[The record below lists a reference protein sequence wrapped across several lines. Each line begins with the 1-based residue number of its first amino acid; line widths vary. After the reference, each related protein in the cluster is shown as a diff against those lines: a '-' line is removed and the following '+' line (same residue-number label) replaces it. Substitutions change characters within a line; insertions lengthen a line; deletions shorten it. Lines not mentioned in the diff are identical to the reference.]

1 MTSLTASSVMHLF
14 YDCRSSGLDL
24 VLATTVP
31 MSFEE
36 QVDAEDMSSGE
47 LVRLCEMLIKDL
59 ELTEDDA
66 RAGLVEIRDSSRKQ
80 VWTRSQFNGVQGSF
94 NLRHFKKSVL
104 LVSSITRIDQ
114 AYIVLHMQ
122 WQTTGLFEMT
132 DALAALVLERC
143 FRENGSCADRDSK
156 ARSLMAGTTAT
167 CLDAIV
173 EDGCPDMRRLNKK
186 VELDDFQRLLYNCS
200 LVDEQSGIAYGDI
213 ALIFRRA
220 LRDLEKG
227 LQARAE
233 KRKLKMASADTNEKK
248 FFRGRAEVEILMEEL
263 SRTPVMHG
271 LCANPLHM
279 VVGLVAKS

>member
-1 MTSLTASSVMHLF
+1 
-14 YDCRSSGLDL
+14 
-24 VLATTVP
+24 
-31 MSFEE
+31 
-36 QVDAEDMSSGE
+36 
-47 LVRLCEMLIKDL
+47 
-59 ELTEDDA
+59 
-66 RAGLVEIRDSSRKQ
+66 
-80 VWTRSQFNGVQGSF
+80 
-94 NLRHFKKSVL
+94 
-104 LVSSITRIDQ
+104 
-114 AYIVLHMQ
+114 
-122 WQTTGLFEMT
+122 
-132 DALAALVLERC
+132 
-143 FRENGSCADRDSK
+143 
-156 ARSLMAGTTAT
+156 MAGTTAK

-173 EDGCPDMRRLNKK
+173 EDGCPDMRRLNKT

-200 LVDEQSGIAYGDI
+200 SVYEQSGIAYGDI

-279 VVGLVAKS
+279 VVGL